1 MLGAEAA
8 VGTSAEARAFI
19 KDESAK
25 WQGVIA
31 KTGAKLD

>member
-1 MLGAEAA
+1 

-19 KDESAK
+19 KGEAIK

-31 KTGAKLD
+31 KTGVKLD